1 MDLKYKVT
9 DETIEVSGM
18 DLTSYRHK
26 KLVYLGSFYV
36 KDLREDSGAMVADY
50 VEGDRP
56 LTRYRDSIHDMHV
69 GWKTP
74 LVELVA
80 SFMKVAYL
88 VSRGI
93 IYQPFE
99 EPENFIY
106 NMNKHRVQVVGR
118 QDNTLRYLDEPFLD
132 WVMEMIGF
140 LISEE
145 DTIDF
150 GYLTHQEYY
159 DNMDNEHKDLYQ
171 GYLEQKDFQAL
182 VEYTLE
188 PSVIEVLDQFTPLS
202 RIPIDNNPLVKEVL
216 AKSIDEKEA
225 YLKEE
230 QEKHEAEQQKVEIEK
245 QQNEV
250 SEQQGYLDTGKSKR
264 EIRNELKS
272 RKKSYTSKKRVMQQD
287 KIDRYREE
295 LGIPEDKPLES
306 RKRRGENFIPTI
318 ASLLFL
324 AFSIWLAYT
333 FFTWVF

>member
-1 MDLKYKVT
+1 MDLKYKIT
-9 DETIEVSGM
+9 KQSTEVSGM

-26 KLVYLGSFYV
+26 KLIFLGSFYV
-36 KDLREDSGAMVADY
+36 KDLREDRGAMVADY
-50 VEGDRP
+50 VEGDVP
-56 LTRYRDSIHDMHV
+56 LTRYRDTIHSMHV

-88 VSRGI
+88 VSRGV

-106 NMNKHRVQVVGR
+106 NKGKHRVQVVGR
-118 QDNTLRYLDEPFLD
+118 HDTTLRYLDEPFLD
-132 WVMEMIGF
+132 WVMEMVGF
-140 LISEE
+140 LISSE
-145 DTIDF
+145 DSIDF

-159 DNMDNEHKDLYQ
+159 TNMDTEHKDLYQ
-171 GYLEQKDFQAL
+171 GYLEQKDFQAI

-202 RIPIDNNPLVKEVL
+202 HIPIDNNPLVREVL

-230 QEKHEAEQQKVEIEK
+230 QEKQEAEQRKVNVEQKQEEDTH
-245 QQNEV
+245 
-250 SEQQGYLDTGKSKR
+250 QGYMNTGKSER
-264 EIRNELKS
+264 EIRKGLKD
-272 RKKSYTSKKRVMQQD
+272 KKNRYTNRQRLMKQD
-287 KIDRYREE
+287 KIDKYRED
-295 LGIPEDKPLES
+295 LGIPEDKPLTL
-306 RKRRGENFIPTI
+306 RKRRGENVIPTI

-324 AFSIWLAYT
+324 IFAIWLAYT
-333 FFTWVF
+333 FYMWLI